1 MTAPEEN
8 LLTLTKKGDI
18 TASQPPTFNIE
29 LATIK
34 GIDTEGCPLV
44 QLQRNE
50 KQRIKALSQIK
61 VSSKDIGKTCT
72 IAFIGG
78 DKEKP
83 IIMGLLYT
91 AESDDEPL
99 IIESRDSIIL
109 KTGDSKIELHANGR
123 VHLQGMHIS
132 SQAYGPNQLKGA
144 SVKIN

>member
-8 LLTLTKKGDI
+8 LLTFTEKGEF
-18 TASQPPTFNIE
+18 TTSQPALNIE
-29 LATIK
+29 LATIY
-34 GIDTEGCPLV
+34 GIDTEGNPLV
-44 QLQRNE
+44 QWHNHK
-50 KQRIKALSQIK
+50 KQNIKALSQIK
-61 VSSKDIGKTCT
+61 ISTRDIGKTCT

-91 AESDDEPL
+91 AESDNEPL